1 MDFDAVDA
9 NRDGVI
15 DRAEWNAA
23 AAVSGSRSPL
33 LSMDSSLMLSEVGP
47 ASPTGPTS
55 PQAIKKALEL
65 AQSRHQELED
75 LLEVPPEAVWLAEAL
90 CRRPTIGTRGR
101 PRCTKPWSGWRRSDA
116 VAAAA
121 AAGV

>member
-33 LSMDSSLMLSEVGP
+33 LSMGSGLKLSEVGP

-55 PQAIKKALEL
+55 PQAIRKALEL
-65 AQSRHQELED
+65 AQSRHQELEN
-75 LLEVPPEAVWLAEAL
+75 LLEVPPEAV
-90 CRRPTIGTRGR
+90 
-101 PRCTKPWSGWRRSDA
+101 
-116 VAAAA
+116 
-121 AAGV
+121 